1 MTQPKLAHGH
11 EVSDQP
17 KRPKNHCFACGSDN
31 PQGMRL
37 KFFLDEQTR
46 QATCTFKLSRR
57 YQGPPGHAH
66 GGIIAT
72 ILDEAMG
79 KINRLHKVLAL
90 TRSMHID
97 YLKPVPLGESLLV
110 TGREQS
116 VNGRE
121 HVNIAEISDQS
132 GRILARS
139 TGTFL
144 AIDPSRMFG
153 KAASQSSSTDLP
165 KA

>member
-1 MTQPKLAHGH
+1 MAQRKPAHGH
-11 EVSDQP
+11 EISEKP
-17 KRPKNHCFACGSDN
+17 KRPKNHCFACGKDN

-90 TRSMHID
+90 TRSMQVD
-97 YLKPVPLGESLLV
+97 YLKPVPLGAMLLV

-116 VNGRE
+116 ANGRE
-121 HVNIAEISDQS
+121 YVNVAEISDHT
-132 GRILARS
+132 GRVLARS

-153 KAASQSSSTDLP
+153 KVVSQSSPKEP